1 MNTGCEYRS
10 VVQGSQPRTL
20 ASFMITHYGHSSAA
34 EWEKRIRDGRVLL
47 NGRSATPGTPVVQGD
62 RVIWCRPPWREPAAP
77 LEFGLLHTDRHLLAV
92 EKPPGLPTLP
102 GAGFLEHTLLHQ
114 VRLQEPEAV
123 AVHRLGR
130 WTSGIVLFARSREA
144 RAPLAEAWRS
154 GKVEKHYRALAGG
167 QARSKEFEVRVPI
180 GPVPHPLLGTLHAAS
195 AEGKPAVSRVTVL
208 EQHGQTFLAEVKIL
222 TGRPHQIRIH
232 LAAAGHPLA
241 GDPLYGPGGTPYDG
255 SHALPGDPGY
265 RLHAAG
271 LSLQHPFEERALRI
285 RSDPPPALRRRSRN

>member
-1 MNTGCEYRS
+1 L
-10 VVQGSQPRTL
+10 GSFL
-20 ASFMITHYGHSSAA
+20 STHYAHSSAA

-47 NGRSATPGTPVVQGD
+47 NGRPATPGTPVARGD
-62 RVIWCRPPWREPAAP
+62 RVIWRRPPWQEPAAP

-114 VRLQEPEAV
+114 VRLQEPDAV

-144 RAPLAEAWRS
+144 RAPLAESWRS
-154 GKVEKHYRALAGG
+154 GGVEKRYLALASGR
-167 QARSKEFEVRVPI
+167 ARSKEFDVLVPI
-180 GPVPHPLLGTLHAAS
+180 GPVPYPPLGTLHAAS

-208 EQHGQTFLAEVKIL
+208 EQHEQTFLAEVKIL

-241 GDPLYGPGGTPYDG
+241 GDPLYGPGGTPYEG
-255 SHALPGDPGY
+255 SDARPGDPGY
-265 RLHAAG
+265 RLHAVG
-271 LSLQHPFEERALRI
+271 LSLEHPFEDRVLRV
-285 RSDPPPALRRRSRN
+285 RSDPPRALRRRSRS